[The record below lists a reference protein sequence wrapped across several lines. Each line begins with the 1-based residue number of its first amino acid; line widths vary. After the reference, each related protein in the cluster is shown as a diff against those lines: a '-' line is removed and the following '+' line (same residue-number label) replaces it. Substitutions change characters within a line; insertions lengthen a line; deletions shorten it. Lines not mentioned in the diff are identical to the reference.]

1 MMLFRSLLPCLFLG
15 ATLFGC
21 STVYESRIIFFSCG
35 SQPDTTIA
43 ILRGRVFE
51 QKVLSG
57 KKDSLM
63 PLSGVVITLE
73 EGTKTVVADTT
84 GDFTLYLGLKNT
96 HSFTVTR
103 PGYQP
108 LKVEGFF
115 AEKETLAEIN
125 IVLAKGTMERTGRV
139 TACKIA
145 Y

>member
-1 MMLFRSLLPCLFLG
+1 MMLFRSLLPCIFLG
-15 ATLFGC
+15 AILPGC
-21 STVYESRIIFFSCG
+21 STEYESRITSFNCG
-35 SQPDTTIA
+35 PEPDTIIA
-43 ILRGRVFE
+43 ILKGRVFE
-51 QKVLSG
+51 QKILPDE
-57 KKDSLM
+57 KDSLM
-63 PLSGVVITLE
+63 PLSGVVVTLE
-73 EGTKTVVADTT
+73 EGRKTVLADSS
-84 GDFTLYLGLKNT
+84 GAFTLYLGLKNT
-96 HSFTVTR
+96 HPFTVAR